1 MAQTPTPDSPRGHSI
16 SDHQYGEDFAHTH
29 DGVDADHD
37 HDRFDGDGPLE
48 ENPIWIADHVTLTSV
63 GMDIGSSGTQVVF
76 SKMNLRRF
84 GEELSSR
91 YYVVSRETLYQSP
104 VTLTPYRS
112 EELIDDAAL
121 GAIIDSA
128 YAAAGLH
135 PDAIDTGVVI
145 LTGEALRREN
155 AEAIA
160 AILAEQG
167 GEFVCATAGH
177 HMEAMLAA
185 YGSGAARASHDTGK
199 RILNIDIGGGTTKLA
214 LVDRGKV
221 LATAAVHI
229 GGRLQVVDGEHRI
242 VRLDPA
248 GKYHAK
254 RAGFAW
260 ERGDL
265 AAAAD
270 MDRVAEGMADTLVAA
285 LAGAVAAQAL
295 PHEIEHL
302 YLTEPI
308 RDWGSIEGVMFSGG
322 VGEYVYAR
330 EERDF
335 GDMGRRLGQ
344 AVRRRIDSGALPWM
358 LLPAGEC
365 MRATALGASEYSVQL
380 SGNTTY
386 ISSPGELLP
395 RRNLQVLQP
404 AIEFQEHIDA
414 DALANAIREHFTAF
428 DRIEGEGEVALAFR
442 WTGAP
447 SYERIAAFAHGIE
460 RGMSNSIA
468 AGAPLFIMLDGDI
481 AQTLGAILREE
492 LGVANE
498 ILVIDG
504 VTLQDFDYI
513 DLGRVRL
520 PSQTVPVTIK
530 SLVFSEDPRAPDG
543 RQHLDQGPAHTHDHD
558 HGHAHDHD
566 HPHAHSHGPAQAHRH
581 GHSHA
586 HGDEHHHAHD
596 DHTHAHTGADN
607 GHSHGDGGNGHSH
620 GGGHGAEDAPSAGFW
635 ARLDPKWLIFA
646 VCVAFV
652 AWLALVPL
660 GFLLWQSFFTPE
672 TATVAA
678 EFTFD
683 NYKVAYSSVE
693 TLQLF
698 LNSAQFAAGA
708 ALFAF
713 LVGTFLAW
721 VNERTNTP
729 FKSLFFGLSII
740 PLVIPSILFTVSWIL
755 LASPKIGIL
764 NQVLQTWFG
773 TERVFFNIY
782 SMSGM
787 VWVDGLHYSPVAFL
801 LMTAAFRSMDP
812 SLEESAL
819 MSGASVFQIARRI
832 TLKLAWPAAL
842 ASLLILFVRAIESF
856 EVPALLGL
864 PVGIHVYTSAIF
876 EAIRQY
882 PSKVGLASAY
892 GITLLAIAGLGLYFQ
907 SRLSSQGNR
916 YSTVTGKGFRPRPM
930 DLGRW
935 RYFTAAIFIAYL
947 LVVVVFPFLVLVWSS
962 LHKFYS
968 VPSMEALKTLT
979 IEPYRRVFEF
989 PALAGAVWNSLFLSL
1004 GAATMIMLVT
1014 SVICWIVV
1022 KSRMRGRVWLDNLA
1036 SLPLVFPGL
1045 VLGLSIM
1052 IFYLYVDIG
1061 VYGTF
1066 WIMFIAY
1073 VTRFLPYGLR
1083 YNMTSM
1089 LQIHKELEES
1099 AAMSGAAW
1107 AATFWRIV
1115 LPLLKPG
1122 LVAGWIY
1129 IVIVSIRE
1137 LSSSI
1142 LLYSPGKEVVSIII
1156 WEFWQNGQYVE
1167 LSALGVMMIVS
1178 LFCFVMLAQYAAGK
1192 LGIKEV

>member
-1 MAQTPTPDSPRGHSI
+1 MA
-16 SDHQYGEDFAHTH
+16 DHQYGSDYEHSH
-29 DGVDADHD
+29 DGLEADHD
-37 HDRFDGDGPLE
+37 HDNFTNDGSLE
-48 ENPIWIADHVTLTSV
+48 NNPIWIADHVTLVSV

-84 GEELSSR
+84 GEDLSSR

-104 VTLTPYRS
+104 VALTPYRS

-121 GAIIDSA
+121 GEIIDAA
-128 YAAAGLH
+128 YAAAKLH
-135 PDAIDTGVVI
+135 PDDIDTGVVI

-155 AEAIA
+155 AAAIGG
-160 AILAEQG
+160 ILAEQG

-177 HMEAMLAA
+177 HMEATLAA
-185 YGSGAARASHDTGK
+185 YGSGAARASHDSGK

-214 LVDRGKV
+214 LVDGGKV
-221 LATAAVHI
+221 LATAAIHI
-229 GGRLQVVDGEHRI
+229 GGRLQVVDAENHI
-242 VRLDPA
+242 TRLDPA
-248 GKYHAK
+248 GQYHA
-254 RAGFAW
+254 RQAGFTWA
-260 ERGDL
+260 RGD
-265 AAAAD
+265 AVTSGE
-270 MDRVAEGMADTLVAA
+270 MDRVAEGMADTLVTA
-285 LAGAVAAQAL
+285 LTAQPL
-295 PHEIEHL
+295 PHDIEHL
-302 YLTEPI
+302 YLTEPL
-308 RDWGSIEGVMFSGG
+308 RDFGNIGGIMFSGG
-322 VGEYVYAR
+322 VGEYVYQR

-335 GDMGRRLGQ
+335 GDMGRRLGL
-344 AVRRRIDSGALPWM
+344 AMRRRVDSGALPWP

-386 ISSPGELLP
+386 ISSPGVLLP

-404 AIEFQEHIDA
+404 AFELQEHIDA
-414 DALANAIREHFTAF
+414 DALAKAIRDHFVAF
-428 DRIEGEGEVALAFR
+428 DRTEGDGEAALAFR

-447 SYERIAAFAHGIE
+447 SYERIAAFAKGIV
-460 RGMSNSIA
+460 RGLPNTIA
-468 AGAPLFIMLDGDI
+468 SGTPLYIMLDGDI

-492 LGVANE
+492 LEIKNE
-498 ILVIDG
+498 LLVIDG

-543 RQHLDQGPAHTHDHD
+543 RQHLEHTGDHAHPHTHDHAHA
-558 HGHAHDHD
+558 HGHGHEHT
-566 HPHAHSHGPAQAHRH
+566 HPHAHGHH
-581 GHSHA
+581 GH
-586 HGDEHHHAHD
+586 
-596 DHTHAHTGADN
+596 T
-607 GHSHGDGGNGHSH
+607 HSH
-620 GGGHGAEDAPSAGFW
+620 GGHHHSHDAASGFW
-635 ARLDPKWLIFA
+635 QRFDPKWLIFGA
-646 VCVAFV
+646 CVAVV

-660 GFLLWQSFFTPE
+660 GFLIWQSFFSPQ
-672 TATVAA
+672 TADVPAK
-678 EFTFD
+678 FTFD
-683 NYKVAYSSVE
+683 NFKVAYSSIE
-693 TLQLF
+693 TLHLF
-698 LNSAQFAAGA
+698 INSVQFASGT
-708 ALFAF
+708 ALLAF
-713 LVGTFLAW
+713 LLGTFLAW

-740 PLVIPSILFTVSWIL
+740 PLIIPSILFTVSWIL

-764 NQVLQTWFG
+764 NHVLQGWLG
-773 TERVFFNIY
+773 TDHVFFNIY
-782 SMSGM
+782 SMAGM
-787 VWVDGLHYSPVAFL
+787 IWVDGLHYSPVAFL

-819 MSGASVFQIARRI
+819 MSGASVMQIAYRI

-882 PSKVGLASAY
+882 PSKVGLAAAY
-892 GITLLAIAGLGLYFQ
+892 GITLLVIAGLGLYFQ
-907 SRLSSQGNR
+907 SRLSGEGSR
-916 YSTVTGKGFRPRPM
+916 YSTVTGKGFRPRAI

-935 RYFTAAIFIAYL
+935 RYLTATIFIVYLL
-947 LVVVVFPFLVLVWSS
+947 LVVVLPFLVLVWSS
-962 LHKFYS
+962 LHKYYS
-968 VPSMEALKTLT
+968 VPSMAALKTLT
-979 IEPYRRVFEF
+979 LEPYRRVFDF
-989 PALAGAVWNSLFLSL
+989 PALGGAVWNSLVLSL
-1004 GAATMIMLVT
+1004 GAATLIMLLT

-1022 KSRMRGRVWLDNLA
+1022 KSKMPGRIWLDNLA

-1073 VTRFLPYGLR
+1073 VTRFMPYGLR

-1099 AAMSGAAW
+1099 AAMSGAGW
-1107 AATFWRIV
+1107 GATFRRIV

-1122 LVAGWIY
+1122 LIAGWIY
-1129 IVIVSIRE
+1129 VVIVSIRE

-1142 LLYSPGKEVVSIII
+1142 LLYSPGKEVISIVI

-1178 LFCFVMLAQYAAGK
+1178 LFCFVMLAQYLGK
-1192 LGIKEV
+1192 KMGIKEA